1 MGVGVADGAAVDA
14 PGLAAGPEAVV
25 PVALAGA
32 AALGGAV
39 RVHIKGVVGAAVRPE
54 RVGQAGG
61 GVQQGD
67 VQHAVDDKAVIV
79 RIIHGTPGLQ
89 EPAAGLVAG
98 QQLVG
103 GGDGG
108 VPGLFAAHQL
118 PGGHAGG
125 AVEEAHVVVVHHHLA
140 GDAVGK
146 AVDLHQG
153 GLFERLAAGGLVG
166 QPDLA
171 ARRPAR
177 SRRARSR
184 RSTLRWGSRDR
195 CRSRWSGSGTARCTG
210 AGWSPPGGRRRPGP
224 GGLLRRSGRG
234 WGRFSCWTSLLAKK
248 GGAGFNPGPARH
260 CDGDILP
267 GFAAGGGIGSLQGYF
282 NP

>member
-1 MGVGVADGAAVDA
+1 A
-14 PGLAAGPEAVV
+14 PGLAAGPAAVV

-39 RVHIKGVVGAAVRPE
+39 RVYIKGVVGAAVRPE
-54 RVGQAGG
+54 RIGQAGG
-61 GVQQGD
+61 GVSRGDVAVDLLAGDAGSPVQQGD
-67 VQHAVDDKAVIV
+67 VQHTVDDKAVVV
-79 RIIHGTPGLQ
+79 RIVHGTPGLQ

-125 AVEEAHVVVVHHHLA
+125 AVEEAHVMVVHHHLA

-146 AVDLHQG
+146 AVDVHQG

-171 ARRPAR
+171 GPEAAGPLFVGAAGIDAVHAGVVLALPGVQGQIGLYL
-177 SRRARSR
+177 RAGVGQG
-184 RSTLRWGSRDR
+184 L
-195 CRSRWSGSGTARCTG
+195 TG
-210 AGWSPPGGRRRPGP
+210 FGVGEGAVGEGFHVGQA
-224 GGLLRRSGRG
+224 
-234 WGRFSCWTSLLAKK
+234 SLQKK